1 MIDQQGAHGVAGNAQ
16 QVRGAQLVETAVG
29 KSLARNQI
37 LDIVQQ
43 RIAGNMDATDAAKL
57 LEGVGMLESTQ
68 QKQKRRYC
76 WQNVR
81 PKAGGP
87 QVVAYKMRHAPEEE

>member
-1 MIDQQGAHGVAGNAQ
+1 NGEIWGYSDDDSGHVYLLPE
-16 QVRGAQLVETAVG
+16 VFR
-29 KSLARNQI
+29 
-37 LDIVQQ
+37 Q
-43 RIAGNMDATDAAKL
+43 RIAGNMDPTDAAKL

-68 QKQKRRYC
+68 QKQKRRYW
-76 WQNVR
+76 WQNVS